1 MHRAEIIT
9 YVEAF
14 HQEVT
19 GSSILL
25 TIKMPDKTIKHLLI
39 DCGQFQEPKYSRL
52 NYTCEVNPEIIDAI
66 IVTHNHIDHVGQ
78 IPKLVRKG
86 YKNPIFSSNY
96 TKELMGSYLIDS
108 ANHQLTN
115 LQEMQKLFPNEKFSI
130 PYGIDD
136 VQETLNIVQGID
148 YYKTIP
154 IEQGIKMTLFPNGHL
169 LGAALILLQI
179 SYIGAEDVNVLFTGD
194 YKSTNIFFNVPKLP
208 KWVIDLPLTIITEST
223 YGDSDDNERI
233 KVFNNNIKEAIEL
246 DQDILIGCFAQ
257 GRMQEVLYRIK
268 YLQEIGI
275 IPNYYEVC
283 LDGPLGIETCF
294 IYRRLIASAY
304 SHYGSAFDPDITFM
318 PRNLRLMTPNERLT
332 IFSDKKQK
340 IVVTTSGMLSRG
352 PATTYVPMFIERD
365 ALIHLTGYAAEET
378 LARKLIDSYE
388 NNLDEIEIG
397 YSIYKANATVKWTSE
412 FSSHATA
419 PELISFLR
427 QFNNLKFVIIN
438 HGESNIKEL
447 FKKRVEKEIR
457 VKNVEVIDRSKL
469 FIIGAFGLKKSMNT
483 KKETIINEQPKN
495 EKKKSQ
501 NCPNK
506 RHRISFLRR

>member
-1 MHRAEIIT
+1 MPRAEILT
-9 YVEAF
+9 YIESF

-25 TIKMPDKTIKHLLI
+25 TIKMPDKTIKHILV
-39 DCGQFQEPKYSRL
+39 DYGMFQEPNYSRL

-96 TKELMGSYLIDS
+96 TKELMGTYLSES
-108 ANHQLTN
+108 ANHQISN
-115 LQEMQKLFPNEKFSI
+115 IQEMQKLFPNEKFSI

-136 VQETLNIVQGID
+136 VQKTMNLVQGID
-148 YYKTIP
+148 YYSTIT
-154 IEQGIKMTLFPNGHL
+154 IEHGIKMTLFPNGHL

-179 SYIGAEDVNVLFTGD
+179 SYYGAENVNFLFTGD
-194 YKSTNIFFNVPKLP
+194 YKENNIFFNVPNLP
-208 KWVIDLPLTIITEST
+208 KWVIDLPLTVITEST
-223 YGDSDDNERI
+223 YGDTDDKEREKI
-233 KVFNNNIKEAIEL
+233 FNANIKEAVEL

-268 YLQEIGI
+268 FLQETKI
-275 IPNYYEVC
+275 IPNYYEIC

-294 IYRRLIASAY
+294 AYRRLMVSSY
-304 SHYGSAFDPDITFM
+304 SHYDSIFEPDITFM
-318 PRNLRLMTPNERLT
+318 PGNIRFITPNERTT
-332 IFSDKKQK
+332 IFDDKKQK
-340 IVVTTSGMLSRG
+340 IVVTTSGMLSHG
-352 PATTYVPMFIERD
+352 PAATYVPLFIEKNT
-365 ALIHLTGYAAEET
+365 LIHLTGYAAEET

-388 NNLDEIEIG
+388 NNIDEIEIG
-397 YSIYKANATVKWTSE
+397 SSTYKAKATVKCTNE

-419 PELISFLR
+419 PELISFLK

-447 FKKRVEKEIR
+447 FKKRVEKEIKL
-457 VKNVEVIDRSKL
+457 KNVEVIDRSKV
-469 FIIGAFGLKKSMNT
+469 FIIGAFGLKKSMNS
-483 KKETIINEQPKN
+483 KKEIIINGQPKK